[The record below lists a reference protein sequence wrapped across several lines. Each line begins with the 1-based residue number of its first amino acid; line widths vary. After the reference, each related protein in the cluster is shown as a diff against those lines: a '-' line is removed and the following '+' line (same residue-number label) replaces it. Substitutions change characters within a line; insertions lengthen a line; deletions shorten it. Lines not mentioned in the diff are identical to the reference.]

1 MTDAPATTP
10 ASAAET
16 KPADAPAAEL
26 AVVEP
31 MAALTRQKVAV
42 SVVEYSVSVGAVND
56 ALVSTGFAGV
66 ATMTDVLTLL
76 GLPLP
81 PY

>member
-1 MTDAPATTP
+1 
-10 ASAAET
+10 
-16 KPADAPAAEL
+16 
-26 AVVEP
+26 